1 MEREKMIEEI
11 LYKFCERHG
20 IEDKCY
26 DSGKKC
32 ADMSCAIRLIATK
45 IVNKY
50 IPEGS
55 VVLTKEEL
63 VKTMESGYVYD
74 TTSGDKINIIEIAR
88 EIESKET
95 AKEIL
100 SELREFVKNRKHRFD
115 LECNAAEETA
125 KSYNKDEYGKEV
137 FTKILHKKD
146 AAWCEC
152 DVIESKID
160 NLVKKYGIEVDE

>member
-55 VVLTKEEL
+55 VVLTKEEYEEL
-63 VKTMESGYVYD
+63 KNLDVSYD
-74 TTSGDKINIIEIAR
+74 ALEDQYLNLKKKAGEIR
-88 EIESKET
+88 KET

-100 SELREFVKNRKHRFD
+100 SEVFSPCNLIGGGIYD
-115 LECNAAEETA
+115 LTP
-125 KSYNKDEYGKEV
+125 KDKER
-137 FTKILHKKD
+137 LY
-146 AAWCEC
+146 
-152 DVIESKID
+152 
-160 NLVKKYGIEVDE
+160 KKYGVEVDE

>member
-1 MEREKMIEEI
+1 MDREKMIDEI

-55 VVLTKEEL
+55 VVLTKEEYERL
-63 VKTMESGYVYD
+63 KNQVKWAKELGESAK
-74 TTSGDKINIIEIAR
+74 KIRNETAR
-88 EIESKET
+88 EILQTLKMMIKEPWQ
-95 AKEIL
+95 AYEL
-100 SELREFVKNRKHRFD
+100 SFDDLHRI
-115 LECNAAEETA
+115 AE
-125 KSYNKDEYGKEV
+125 
-137 FTKILHKKD
+137 
-146 AAWCEC
+146 
-152 DVIESKID
+152 
-160 NLVKKYGIEVDE
+160 KYGVEVEE